1 MNKTVTDFTWDDYQK
16 IIKETGFY
24 PDYGDNMWYPALG
37 LTGEAGEVAEKVKK
51 FYRDGILKTTGLQNT
66 WDLAENESQRAKV
79 AKQARDEFKRIL
91 SRELG
96 DVLWYLTA
104 LANEQGIRLE
114 DIARGN
120 YKKLMERRKTNTL
133 AGSGDDRE
141 IAAK

>member
-1 MNKTVTDFTWDDYQK
+1 MNETVTDFTWDDYQK

-24 PDYGDNMWYPALG
+24 PDYGNNMWYPALG
-37 LTGEAGEVAEKVKK
+37 LTGESGEVAEKIKK
-51 FYRDGILKTTGLQNT
+51 FYRDGVLKTVGMQNAY
-66 WDLAENESQRAKV
+66 DMSDSEAGKAEVMRIAE
-79 AKQARDEFKRIL
+79 DEFKRVL

-104 LANEQGIRLE
+104 IANEKGIRLE

-120 YKKLMERRKTNTL
+120 YQKLMERRRTNTL

-141 IAAK
+141 IEK